1 MNIKTCLKF
10 KDTLY
15 AVLNSIFSVLETRP
29 KIFQDDELYIYIY
42 KMIVSDNFEQIID
55 IDIKMKFWFIQCK
68 VKMVIF

>member
-1 MNIKTCLKF
+1 M
-10 KDTLY
+10 
-15 AVLNSIFSVLETRP
+15 LETRP